1 MLEHVLDGEYRARR
15 DALAIEQLNPM
26 LRGMRGERA
35 IYFHG
40 QRVAIFQPPPAALE
54 SIVGGEFRPS
64 NGGDEVLP
72 HRLVPACD
80 VERPIGRLER
90 AVRRHQRMMVA
101 GGRGSFS
108 GFEINSDRK

>member
-1 MLEHVLDGEYRARR
+1 MLEHVLDGEYPARR

-40 QRVAIFQPPPAALE
+40 QRVAIFQPPPTDLE

-72 HRLVPACD
+72 HHLVPACD
-80 VERPIGRLER
+80 VERPIRRFED
-90 AVRRHQRMMVA
+90 AVRRYQRMMISR
-101 GGRGSFS
+101 GLGRVLF
-108 GFEINSDRK
+108 